1 VALLTRHLSRA
12 GYELVSERVE
22 TAAAMKAALE
32 SREWDVILCD
42 YSMPHFSG
50 LSALAVLK
58 ETGLNIPFII
68 ISGTVGEE
76 QAVEAMRAG
85 AHDYLMKDNLVRLA
99 PIIERELHEAE
110 NRRARRVAEESFK
123 ASEAELRALFAAITD
138 VIFVFDSEGRYL
150 RIAPTGPTDL
160 YAPPAGRVGK
170 TLHEVFPKDE
180 ADFLLGHIR
189 RALDEGQMQRV
200 EYSLPIEG
208 AEIWFDGSVSPLS
221 PNSVVWVARDI
232 TERKRAEDELRRQKE
247 ILQKI
252 FDHIPLIIGFAD
264 ESGRVKLVN
273 LEWERTL
280 GWSLEEIEKQKLDIF
295 AELYPDAQER
305 QKALDFIAESTGE
318 WRDFKTKARHGRVI
332 DMTWANVHL
341 SEGTTIGIGQD
352 ITWRKRAEQEN
363 QKLLHDLAERIKEL
377 TALHGAARI
386 LQREW
391 TDTATV
397 LRELAALLPSAVQY
411 PEVAAARICIGQI
424 EAATPRVATSRFA
437 PSPST
442 LRADFTTADNQPGSI
457 EVIYTAD
464 RPPAAIG
471 PFLIEEHDLINTL
484 GDMLLTAYDRRQTET
499 ALRESERRFRQLAEN
514 IREVFWMRTPEIS
527 EILYVSPTYESIWGQ
542 PRESLSS
549 DPRSFLDAIHPE
561 DRERAVSVMEHEQE
575 RGFELEYRIVKPDG
589 QVRWV
594 WDRGFPVRDE
604 SGRVYRIAG
613 IAEDIT
619 ERKQAEQELRKSEER
634 YRDLVENAR
643 DVIYTTDLEGTYTSV
658 NKAGEQLLG
667 YTREEALKLSPADV
681 IAPEYL
687 AKARQ
692 MLARKLA
699 GESETVYELEAVR
712 KDGRR
717 VTIELN
723 TRLVYRD
730 NVPVGVQGIGRDVTE
745 RKRAEERL
753 RKSNEKLRALAARLQ
768 AVREEESIKIAR
780 EIHDELGGGLTGLKM
795 DVSWIERR
803 MPGVGDEAIR
813 QKLRSMSEL
822 IDETIQ
828 KVRNIS
834 TELRPSVLDD
844 LGLAA
849 AIEWQAREFQRRT
862 EIECVITSLD
872 EEVALSAEKSTA
884 VFRIFQEVLTNVA
897 RHARAT
903 RVEISMEKRDGD
915 LVLKV
920 CDDGRGIRE
929 SDISDTRSLGL
940 LGMRERA
947 VVFGGV
953 VEIEGARGRGT
964 TVTVRIPLE

>member
-1 VALLTRHLSRA
+1 MNRTLRVLHVEDQERDVALLTRHLSRA

-42 YSMPHFSG
+42 YSMPHFSA

-58 ETGLNIPFII
+58 ETGLDIPFII

-110 NRRARRVAEESFK
+110 NRRARRVAEESLK
-123 ASEAELRALFAAITD
+123 ASEAELRALFAAMTD
-138 VIFVFDSEGRYL
+138 QIFVLDAQGLCL
-150 RIAPTGPTDL
+150 RIGPTTPTYLYQAAADL
-160 YAPPAGRVGK
+160 VGK
-170 TLHEVFPKDE
+170 TLHESFPKE
-180 ADFLLGHIR
+180 QADIFLGYIQS
-189 RALDEGQMQRV
+189 ALNEGLTRRV
-200 EYSLPIEG
+200 EYSLQIEG
-208 AEIWFDGSVSPLS
+208 AEVWFDGSVSPLS
-221 PNSVVWVARDI
+221 QNSVVWIARDI
-232 TERKRAEDELRRQKE
+232 TERKRAEGVRR
-247 ILQKI
+247 
-252 FDHIPLIIGFAD
+252 
-264 ESGRVKLVN
+264 
-273 LEWERTL
+273 
-280 GWSLEEIEKQKLDIF
+280 
-295 AELYPDAQER
+295 
-305 QKALDFIAESTGE
+305 
-318 WRDFKTKARHGRVI
+318 
-332 DMTWANVHL
+332 
-341 SEGTTIGIGQD
+341 
-352 ITWRKRAEQEN
+352 
-363 QKLLHDLAERIKEL
+363 KLLHDLAERVKEL
-377 TALHGAARI
+377 TTLHEAARI
-386 LQREW
+386 LQWEW
-391 TDTATV
+391 TNTSTILLGMA
-397 LRELAALLPSAVQY
+397 ELMPPAFQY
-411 PEVAAARICIGQI
+411 PEITAARVRLGSI
-424 EAATPRVATSRFA
+424 ETATRGFADSRFA
-437 PSPST
+437 
-442 LRADFTTADNQPGSI
+442 LRAEFTTADGQSGSI
-457 EVIYTAD
+457 EVVYTESC
-464 RPPAAIG
+464 PPEAEG
-471 PFLIEEHDLINTL
+471 PFLAEERALINTL
-484 GDMLLTAYDRRQTET
+484 GDMLRTAYDRRQTET
-499 ALRESERRFRQLAEN
+499 ALRESEGRFRQLAEN

-549 DPRSFLDAIHPE
+549 DPRSFLDKIHPE

-575 RGFELEYRIVKPDG
+575 RGFELEYRIIKPDG

-619 ERKQAEQELRKSEER
+619 ERKQAVQELRKSEER

-643 DVIYTTDLEGTYTSV
+643 DIIYTTDLEGNYTSV

-687 AKARQ
+687 VKARQ

-699 GESETVYELEAVR
+699 GESETVYELEAVT

-803 MPGVGDEAIR
+803 LPGAGDEAVR

-849 AIEWQAREFQRRT
+849 AVEWQAREFQRRT
-862 EIECVITSLD
+862 EIGCVITSLD

-884 VFRIFQEVLTNVA
+884 VFRIFQEVLTNIA

-903 RVEISMEKRDGD
+903 RVEMSMEKRDGT
-915 LVLKV
+915 LVLRV
-920 CDDGRGIRE
+920 SDDGRGIQE
-929 SDISDTRSLGL
+929 SDFSDTRSLGL